1 MGVIFAN
8 MARLGS
14 LRFFVGLALFL
25 LGTTTTPVSAGSGCG
40 MDILGICNAAKTL
53 APVID
58 NLPDHIRAA
67 AEAVADRLFNVDLP
81 PAIDKMTAAAKA
93 LEDRAEHDYEEALN
107 ATSKAVYELAKKAL
121 ALTEQL
127 AANVTKDVEAVVQE
141 VQTAISQDI
150 DKLFTDIDNSVNK
163 LLTRLEDD
171 GKELFCAVESWMNTF
186 QNTISTYFSAQ
197 DCQCVQKMLELNP
210 GIAQDCECTSC
221 FHIAGFYP
229 KCSSKPLGFAFD
241 SYHSKM
247 KYDFLK
253 CHQEKPIDWQTWT
266 VDQILSQLG
275 TLQAAALGFRCLE
288 DMNPGSTIVRDYFSD
303 EYTNIS
309 YTIDVWRNTG
319 ASQQLNLRQS
329 APVYHAAAES
339 TNVVAQ
345 VTPIVENT
353 HASTGADSCAGKTI
367 QQCVTDAMAQLQQAQ
382 KALQQAQQQFATSV
396 PPLQAAVKDLA
407 IAINPSLQMF
417 NLKSCPT
424 GWREVT
430 SSQGYV
436 LVSRPDGVTPG
447 AHNGQKALSAN
458 ETGRVGPHSHA
469 AQVTDNGHS
478 HSVVDPGHSHTV
490 RFGGGQQGND
500 GSITDGYPGDN
511 GVYAADAQNAPT
523 GITMDPSQSSIT
535 VDINS
540 STDPH
545 YPLMYMLLCEKV
557 QEGGVAVV
565 PFRV

>member
-1 MGVIFAN
+1 MGREAISHLCDH

-25 LGTTTTPVSAGSGCG
+25 LGTPTVSAGSGCG

-67 AEAVADRLFNVDLP
+67 AEAVADHLFNVDLP

-127 AANVTKDVEAVVQE
+127 AANVTKDVEEVVQE

-163 LLTRLEDD
+163 LLTQLEKD

-197 DCQCVQKMLELNP
+197 DCQCVQEMLELNP
-210 GIAQDCECTSC
+210 GIVQDCECTSC

-229 KCSSKPLGFAFD
+229 KCSCKPLGFAFD

-288 DMNPGSTIVRDYFSD
+288 DMNPGSTIVRDYFSN

-309 YTIDVWRNTG
+309 YTIDVWKNTG

-345 VTPIVENT
+345 VSPIVENT
-353 HASTGADSCAGKTI
+353 HASAGADSCTGKTI

-396 PPLQAAVKDLA
+396 PPLQAAVGKNSADIKTGAASVDSVIKKVDANAQLIIKKVDANAQLISDLSTTVEGNHA
-407 IAINPSLQMF
+407 TLESNMGWCDCYNSAATMQAKRIFPTQCDNPNILDLQCMSGYMVVRMQTQSYQGSLDDC
-417 NLKSCPT
+417 KI
-424 GWREVT
+424 
-430 SSQGYV
+430 
-436 LVSRPDGVTPG
+436 DGRDT
-447 AHNGQKALSAN
+447 
-458 ETGRVGPHSHA
+458 
-469 AQVTDNGHS
+469 
-478 HSVVDPGHSHTV
+478 
-490 RFGGGQQGND
+490 GGGV
-500 GSITDGYPGDN
+500 
-511 GVYAADAQNAPT
+511 GVVCCRPCY
-523 GITMDPSQSSIT
+523 
-535 VDINS
+535 
-540 STDPH
+540 
-545 YPLMYMLLCEKV
+545 K
-557 QEGGVAVV
+557 
-565 PFRV
+565 

>member
-1 MGVIFAN
+1 MGPKPKN
-8 MARLGS
+8 MVRLGS

-25 LGTTTTPVSAGSGCG
+25 LGTPTVSAGSGCG

-67 AEAVADRLFNVDLP
+67 AEAVADHLFNVDLP

-93 LEDRAEHDYEEALN
+93 LEDRAEYNYEKALN

-127 AANVTKDVEAVVQE
+127 AANVTKDVEEVVQE

-163 LLTRLEDD
+163 LLKELETS

-197 DCQCVQKMLELNP
+197 DCQCVQEMLELNP
-210 GIAQDCECTSC
+210 GSAQDCECTSC

-229 KCSSKPLGFAFD
+229 KCSCKPLGFAFD

-309 YTIDVWRNTG
+309 YTIDVWENTV

-339 TNVVAQ
+339 PNVVAQ
-345 VTPIVENT
+345 VSPIVENT
-353 HASTGADSCAGKTI
+353 HASAGADSCTGKTI

-396 PPLQAAVKDLA
+396 PPLQAAVGKNSADIKTGAASVDSVIKKVNAAIDTNTNA
-407 IAINPSLQMF
+407 IASNKNVIASNTNAISSNGPGLKGHTVASQVGTQSNWDVHCPAGYFALSCGF
-417 NLKSCPT
+417 NFKKYPESW
-424 GWREVT
+424 WREGFPE
-430 SSQGYV
+430 SF
-436 LVSRPDGVTPG
+436 LNADG
-447 AHNGQKALSAN
+447 
-458 ETGRVGPHSHA
+458 
-469 AQVTDNGHS
+469 
-478 HSVVDPGHSHTV
+478 
-490 RFGGGQQGND
+490 
-500 GSITDGYPGDN
+500 
-511 GVYAADAQNAPT
+511 
-523 GITMDPSQSSIT
+523 
-535 VDINS
+535 NS
-540 STDPH
+540 
-545 YPLMYMLLCEKV
+545 C
-557 QEGGVAVV
+557 
-565 PFRV
+565 

>member
-1 MGVIFAN
+1 

-25 LGTTTTPVSAGSGCG
+25 LGTTTPVSAGSGCG

-163 LLTRLEDD
+163 LLTRLEND

-229 KCSSKPLGFAFD
+229 KCSCKPLGFAFD

-345 VTPIVENT
+345 VSPIVENT

-382 KALQQAQQQFATSV
+382 KALQQAQQEFATSV
-396 PPLQAAVKDLA
+396 PPLQAAVSNLTETTNKNTASISDNNASVMAMVKDNKDTIAKNAQA
-407 IAINPSLQMF
+407 ISSNTEAISSNTAT
-417 NLKSCPT
+417 LKSDLSWCNCST
-424 GWREVT
+424 HRLNT
-430 SSQGYV
+430 HDFSSFPAFVSNCNGKSYFGA
-436 LVSRPDGVTPG
+436 LVDFACPDGYMIVQLQAG
-447 AHNGQKALSAN
+447 IDSAHGMETCYADGQ
-458 ETGRVGPHSHA
+458 
-469 AQVTDNGHS
+469 
-478 HSVVDPGHSHTV
+478 
-490 RFGGGQQGND
+490 
-500 GSITDGYPGDN
+500 
-511 GVYAADAQNAPT
+511 
-523 GITMDPSQSSIT
+523 
-535 VDINS
+535 
-540 STDPH
+540 
-545 YPLMYMLLCEKV
+545 
-557 QEGGVAVV
+557 GGVGVQCCR
-565 PFRV
+565 PCYK

>member
-1 MGVIFAN
+1 MGSHLCDH

-25 LGTTTTPVSAGSGCG
+25 LGTPTVSAGSGCG

-67 AEAVADRLFNVDLP
+67 AEAVADHLFNVDLP

-163 LLTRLEDD
+163 LLTKLEKD

-197 DCQCVQKMLELNP
+197 DCQCVQEMLELNP

-229 KCSSKPLGFAFD
+229 KCSCKPLGFAFD

-339 TNVVAQ
+339 PNVVAQ
-345 VTPIVENT
+345 VSPIVENT

-396 PPLQAAVKDLA
+396 PPLQAAVSNLTETTNKNTASIGKNSDDISDNNASVMAMVQDNKDTIAKNAQA
-407 IAINPSLQMF
+407 ISSNTEAISSNTVTLQS
-417 NLKSCPT
+417 NLSWCDCSTHKLNSHLF
-424 GWREVT
+424 
-430 SSQGYV
+430 SSFPAFVNNCGGEWA
-436 LVSRPDGVTPG
+436 LVDFTCPDGYMIVQLQAG
-447 AHNGQKALSAN
+447 IN
-458 ETGRVGPHSHA
+458 GPHGMETCY
-469 AQVTDNGHS
+469 QNG
-478 HSVVDPGHSHTV
+478 D
-490 RFGGGQQGND
+490 
-500 GSITDGYPGDN
+500 
-511 GVYAADAQNAPT
+511 
-523 GITMDPSQSSIT
+523 
-535 VDINS
+535 
-540 STDPH
+540 
-545 YPLMYMLLCEKV
+545 
-557 QEGGVAVV
+557 GGV
-565 PFRV
+565 

>member
-1 MGVIFAN
+1 MGREAISHLCDH

-25 LGTTTTPVSAGSGCG
+25 LGTPTVSAGSGCG

-67 AEAVADRLFNVDLP
+67 AEAVADHLFNVDLP

-127 AANVTKDVEAVVQE
+127 AANVTKDVEEVVQE

-163 LLTRLEDD
+163 LLTQLEKD

-197 DCQCVQKMLELNP
+197 DCQCVQEMLELNP
-210 GIAQDCECTSC
+210 GIVQDCECTSC

-229 KCSSKPLGFAFD
+229 KCSCKPLGFAFD

-288 DMNPGSTIVRDYFSD
+288 DMNPGSTIVRDYFSN

-309 YTIDVWRNTG
+309 YTIDVWKNTG

-345 VTPIVENT
+345 VSPIVENT
-353 HASTGADSCAGKTI
+353 HASAGADSCTGKTI

-396 PPLQAAVKDLA
+396 PPLQAAVGKNSADIKTGAASVDSVIKKVNAAIDTNTNA
-407 IAINPSLQMF
+407 IASNKNAIASNTNAIASNTNAISSNGPG
-417 NLKSCPT
+417 LKGHTVASQVGTGNWDVHCPA
-424 GWREVT
+424 
-430 SSQGYV
+430 GY
-436 LVSRPDGVTPG
+436 L
-447 AHNGQKALSAN
+447 ALSCGFN
-458 ETGRVGPHSHA
+458 FNIQNTGGSELFPESFPNA
-469 AQVTDNGHS
+469 D
-478 HSVVDPGHSHTV
+478 
-490 RFGGGQQGND
+490 GNSCHCYD
-500 GSITDGYPGDN
+500 GTN
-511 GVYAADAQNAPT
+511 
-523 GITMDPSQSSIT
+523 SQS
-535 VDINS
+535 VCYA
-540 STDPH
+540 H
-545 YPLMYMLLCEKV
+545 CVK
-557 QEGGVAVV
+557 
-565 PFRV
+565 F